1 MAAQVA
7 LEEVAAQVALEEVAM
22 AAGQVAF
29 EKLAAAGQF
38 VVAMGGV
45 PGQIADHYAGIDA
58 SVVHATG

>member
-7 LEEVAAQVALEEVAM
+7 LEEV
-22 AAGQVAF
+22 AGQVAF
-29 EKLAAAGQF
+29 EKLAAAGRF